1 MPRWRWKRWPS
12 GSSPRPRI
20 STRASRPSWKSESQN
35 SRASEFAVRAIAH
48 NLESLYDAVYIAK
61 SLDQPRRVSEG
72 PQDRLG
78 VLAFRWDA
86 RGISR
91 LRHRV
96 FRGVGDDLELPDPR
110 HVDSREQAAGFHLWV
125 THDFGHPLHSGDR
138 QPFREEQRLPLCERS
153 FSKSGGERLR
163 DGGPLGRFGEL
174 LFRELR
180 RPDEFTHPF
189 PELRFHRR
197 DGQPLAVLRLVEA
210 VERERPGEEGF
221 AGHRFF
227 ARRKIPREAED
238 EQRHGGVE
246 DGDVDEFAPS
256 PAISSPE
263 RRAARQRPG
272 EASRQVGD
280 GHARNRGSS
289 FVEAPGDGQEA
300 RERLEVDV
308 VPREVFVRTVLA
320 VSREGTVDQLRI
332 PHREGIVVCAE
343 ASHDAGPELL
353 HDDVRPADAVSKDLL
368 TFRRFP
374 VT

>member
-20 STRASRPSWKSESQN
+20 STRASRPSWKSESRS
-35 SRASEFAVRAIAH
+35 SRASEFAVCAIAH
-48 NLESLYDAVYIAK
+48 NLESLCDDVL
-61 SLDQPRRVSEG
+61 LDKRLDLPRGVPEG
-72 PQDRLG
+72 PQDRLR

-91 LRHRV
+91 LRRRV
-96 FRGVGDDLELPDPR
+96 LRGVGDDLELPDPR
-110 HVDSREQAAGFHLWV
+110 HVDRREEAAGSHLWV
-125 THDFGHPLHSGDR
+125 THDFGHPLHSGDWET
-138 QPFREEQRLPLCERS
+138 FLEEERLPLCERS
-153 FSKSGGERLR
+153 FSESGGERLR

-180 RPDEFTHPF
+180 RPDEFAHPF

-210 VERERPGEEGF
+210 VERERPGEEGL
-221 AGHRFF
+221 ARHRFF
-227 ARRKIPREAED
+227 ACREIPCEAED

-246 DGDVDEFAPS
+246 DGDVDEFAS
-256 PAISSPE
+256 SRAISSPE
-263 RRAARQRPG
+263 RREDRQRRV

-308 VPREVFVRTVLA
+308 VPREVLVRTVLA
-320 VSREGTVDQLRI
+320 VSREGTVDRLRI
-332 PHREGIVVCAE
+332 PHREGVVVRAE
-343 ASHDAGPELL
+343 ARHTPGRNCSM
-353 HDDVRPADAVSKDLL
+353 
-368 TFRRFP
+368 
-374 VT
+374 